1 MTNEMPGPALI
12 EQAEIQQILRWIND
26 IEDAVRLIKKEPEDA
41 EEIVQRCRA
50 ILRTIEKMK
59 AFLIVIR
66 D

>member
-1 MTNEMPGPALI
+1 MPDPALI
-12 EQAEIQQILRWIND
+12 EQAEIQQILRWLND
-26 IEDAVRLIKKEPEDA
+26 VEIIAKAIKKNPEDTDAVVE
-41 EEIVQRCRA
+41 QCRA